1 LAEHPFKIQE
11 TGLLIYSAEELSYYI
26 YNSYYLIDER
36 FFSDELI
43 AFLEAEL
50 GLTETAAH
58 LRRLKEERAGL
69 GVMLLSFLREI
80 HYYSETELRA
90 FQIGYDTYRHQGT
103 ASRKVQKA
111 DFLLDHGHYLAA
123 IQIYRQFDHARKDNT
138 LPKDFYMKIK
148 QHMAVGYIHLGLYQ
162 EALESYLAA
171 YRDYPTEELLKQI
184 YQFSYMTDQTLPSEL
199 YRVIKPEWESAWRGE
214 FEEVSAQ
221 GGLLATT
228 GPTAA
233 MFTKDAVRRKEVLT
247 KHIEQIKRE
256 YRTAIS

>member
-1 LAEHPFKIQE
+1 LAEHPYKIQE

-26 YNSYYLIDER
+26 FNNFYLIDEG
-36 FFSDELI
+36 FVSDELFS
-43 AFLEAEL
+43 FLEAEL
-50 GLTETAAH
+50 GLAETAVH
-58 LRRLKEERAGL
+58 LRKLRDERAGL
-69 GVMLLSFLREI
+69 GVLLLAFLREV

-111 DFLLDHGHYLAA
+111 DFLLEHGHFLAA
-123 IQIYRQFDHARKDNT
+123 IQIYRQFEHARKDPT

-148 QHMAVGYIHLGLYQ
+148 QHMAVGYIHLGLLQ
-162 EALESYLAA
+162 EALDSFLEA
-171 YRDYPTEELLKQI
+171 YKDDPTEELLKQI
-184 YQFSYMTDQTLPSEL
+184 YQFSCMSGLTLPSEL
-199 YRVIKPEWESAWRGE
+199 YKAIKPEWESQWRGE
-214 FEEVSAQ
+214 YEEVSTQ

-233 MFTKDAVRRKEVLT
+233 LFTKDAVRRKEALA
-247 KHIEQIKRE
+247 KHIEGIKRA